1 MRNALSK
8 VTAWVLTFMM
18 LFTALPVN
26 IIAEGVQPQ
35 GIVEERSVDVPAPQ

>member
-1 MRNALSK
+1 MQHGKKKKEEQTMRNALSK

-26 IIAEGVQPQ
+26 IIAEGV
-35 GIVEERSVDVPAPQ
+35 